1 MTELFFQALNASFM
15 AGWLI
20 LAVLLMRALLK
31 KAPKWI
37 SCALWALVALRLLLP
52 FSIES
57 PLSLLPSAKPISIAS
72 ENELELPSPQN
83 ASNSMSESDIIAMP
97 KNQDSNGFNGSIAF
111 DPAIGTSLPN
121 ADEPS
126 AAIPNSDLAPQAET
140 KTASL
145 DTQLQLTLF
154 DSGAFG
160 LGKIDFAISE
170 KWIQLFSA
178 LWLLGFGIL
187 LLQAFLRFLLLKR
200 TVSVSL
206 EREVHELFAASNGRS
221 LPVRECDEIKSPFL
235 LGILKPIIYI
245 PSRLET
251 STLRYVLLHEQAHL
265 KRLDHLWKPF
275 GYLLLS
281 IYWFHPLCWVAYAL
295 FCRDMESACD
305 EKVVRSLDHDGK
317 AAYSEALLGFSL
329 PKSAITACPLAFG
342 ENNTKQ
348 RVKDILSYKKP
359 TFWVILA
366 ALACVIVLGFCFL
379 TNPKKPLDG
388 ETDNTLASSQESPD
402 QTKDSSGENSRDIA
416 TEASGT
422 SDGTEVASSEKDPSS
437 QEVVEGWDPDSD
449 RIPTQEELIQYWYDH
464 RDYPLK
470 AGSAA
475 WLRYFSMGLLYKMQG
490 PPEDLLKEMS
500 SDELAELL
508 FRYPGGILTEFAGDT
523 AYMQIE
529 VFKRKCNIFEELTNR
544 TDGPHAILNAF
555 SKIELDF
562 DAIKGPNCYQD
573 IGYNAEQFVYYY
585 VTYYQDQFSAED
597 IAYYEEVYQERYEKY
612 YSKYE
617 KDTYSR
623 YPTFR
628 KVVFSQGNE
637 NRGREVYTYS
647 LERLKAL
654 KNLWYQKRFYPDY
667 LADAP
672 SGYDGYSL
680 NGQDVTEDAYID
692 VINPPA
698 DLLSEF
704 STQELADMVIK
715 YYTYV
720 WPYFLFQY
728 DHNVLSDGFVD
739 AYFTYQ
745 EKNSDIL
752 KELLNRTD
760 GIHCVIAAYE
770 AFKIT
775 SKPYNSLGI
784 DLFRNFDDMSIEY
797 LACRFMDRYLDRFT
811 EEDIQYYYAVYDQKK
826 AFYDQIQIAAVRE
839 LFETELSRQRQ

>member
-20 LAVLLMRALLK
+20 LAVLLVRALLK
-31 KAPKWI
+31 RAPKWI

-72 ENELELPSPQN
+72 EKEMELPSPQN
-83 ASNSMSESDIIAMP
+83 ASDSMSESDIIAMP

-111 DPAIGTSLPN
+111 DPAIGTSLPD

-126 AAIPNSDLAPQAET
+126 AVIPNSDLAPQAET

-170 KWIQLFSA
+170 KWIRLFSA

-221 LPVRECDEIKSPFL
+221 LPVRECDEVKSPFL

-245 PSRLET
+245 PSRLEAP
-251 STLRYVLLHEQAHL
+251 TLRYVLLHEQAHL

-305 EKVVRSLDHDGK
+305 EKVVSSLDHDGK

-359 TFWVILA
+359 AFWVILA

-402 QTKDSSGENSRDIA
+402 QTKDSSGENSSDIA
-416 TEASGT
+416 TEASST

-437 QEVVEGWDPDSD
+437 QEVVEGWDPDSN

-464 RDYPLK
+464 RDYPIK
-470 AGSAA
+470 IHSPAHRIYYSG
-475 WLRYFSMGLLYKMQG
+475 GLYYKMQG

-508 FRYPGGILTEFAGDT
+508 FRYPGRYLSETAADT
-523 AYMQIE
+523 ALMGLDL
-529 VFKRKCNIFEELTNR
+529 FKNKCNIFEELTNR
-544 TDGPHAILNAF
+544 KDGPHAILYAF

-562 DAIKGPNCYQD
+562 DAIKGPNWYQD
-573 IGYNAEQFVYYY
+573 IGYNAERFVYDY

-597 IAYYEEVYQERYEKY
+597 IAYYEEIYQERYEKY
-612 YSKYE
+612 YSQLE
-617 KDTYSR
+617 KDNNSR
-623 YPTFR
+623 SPIFR
-628 KVVFSQGNE
+628 KVIFSPGEKNRGNE
-637 NRGREVYTYS
+637 IYTYS

-654 KNLWYQKRFYPDY
+654 KNLWYQKRNYPDY

-672 SGYDGYSL
+672 SGYIGYSL
-680 NGQDVTEDAYID
+680 GLEITESDYID
-692 VINPPA
+692 ILNPPA
-698 DLLSEF
+698 DLLKEF
-704 STQELADMVIK
+704 STQELADMVIR

-720 WPYFLFQY
+720 WPNFLFQY

-745 EKNSDIL
+745 EKNSSIL

-760 GIHCVIAAYE
+760 GIHCVISSY
-770 AFKIT
+770 KDYQIK
-775 SKPYNSLGI
+775 SYPYDSLGV
-784 DLFRNFDDMSIEY
+784 DLFRNFDDISIEY
-797 LACRFMDRYLDRFT
+797 LTCRFMDRYLDRFT
-811 EEDIQYYYAVYDQKK
+811 EEDLQYYYAVYDQKK
-826 AFYDQIQIAAVRE
+826 ALYDQIQVTAVRE
-839 LFETELSRQRQ
+839 LFETKLSRQRQ

>member
-20 LAVLLMRALLK
+20 LAVLLVRALLK
-31 KAPKWI
+31 RAPKWI

-72 ENELELPSPQN
+72 EKEMELPSPQN
-83 ASNSMSESDIIAMP
+83 TSDSMSESDIIAMP

-111 DPAIGTSLPN
+111 DPATGTSLHN

-160 LGKIDFAISE
+160 LGKISFALSE
-170 KWIQLFSA
+170 KLIWFFSI
-178 LWLLGFGIL
+178 LWLLGLGIL
-187 LLQAFLRFLLLKR
+187 LLQAFIRFLLLRR

-206 EREVHELFAASNGRS
+206 EREAHDLFAASNGRS

-359 TFWVILA
+359 AFWVILA
-366 ALACVIVLGFCFL
+366 ALACVIVLAICFL
-379 TNPKKPLDG
+379 TNPKNASNDSD
-388 ETDNTLASSQESPD
+388 ETSSIASTEES
-402 QTKDSSGENSRDIA
+402 NSIED
-416 TEASGT
+416 
-422 SDGTEVASSEKDPSS
+422 TEVASSETDPSD
-437 QEVVEGWDPDSD
+437 QEVVEAWDPESD
-449 RIPTQEELIQYWYDH
+449 RIPSQEELIQYWYDH

-475 WLRYFSMGLLYKMQG
+475 WLRYFSMGLLYKMQ
-490 PPEDLLKEMS
+490 
-500 SDELAELL
+500 
-508 FRYPGGILTEFAGDT
+508 
-523 AYMQIE
+523 
-529 VFKRKCNIFEELTNR
+529 
-544 TDGPHAILNAF
+544 
-555 SKIELDF
+555 
-562 DAIKGPNCYQD
+562 
-573 IGYNAEQFVYYY
+573 
-585 VTYYQDQFSAED
+585 
-597 IAYYEEVYQERYEKY
+597 
-612 YSKYE
+612 
-617 KDTYSR
+617 
-623 YPTFR
+623 
-628 KVVFSQGNE
+628 
-637 NRGREVYTYS
+637 
-647 LERLKAL
+647 
-654 KNLWYQKRFYPDY
+654 
-667 LADAP
+667 
-672 SGYDGYSL
+672 
-680 NGQDVTEDAYID
+680 
-692 VINPPA
+692 
-698 DLLSEF
+698 
-704 STQELADMVIK
+704 
-715 YYTYV
+715 
-720 WPYFLFQY
+720 
-728 DHNVLSDGFVD
+728 
-739 AYFTYQ
+739 
-745 EKNSDIL
+745 
-752 KELLNRTD
+752 
-760 GIHCVIAAYE
+760 
-770 AFKIT
+770 
-775 SKPYNSLGI
+775 
-784 DLFRNFDDMSIEY
+784 
-797 LACRFMDRYLDRFT
+797 
-811 EEDIQYYYAVYDQKK
+811 
-826 AFYDQIQIAAVRE
+826 
-839 LFETELSRQRQ
+839 